1 MPNYAIGIDL
11 GGTKILTGIVNKGN
25 GEVLYS
31 IKQKTGKEK
40 DAETIVEKLKLS
52 IKELIETSHFDIA
65 QIDSIGIGA
74 PGQVDRNRGILVSA
88 PNLNCENLNLKALLE
103 REFYIPTFLGNDVE
117 IATLGEMKFG
127 AGAGFDNFV
136 CIFVGTGVGS
146 GIAENGKIRHGATGT
161 AGEIG
166 HIIVD
171 AGGRPC
177 GCGGNGCLE
186 AYASRTAIEARI
198 LGALKKG
205 RQSIITDFMRDD
217 KPISSK
223 MLKKALE
230 HKDELVTQVLFEA
243 SDYLSN
249 GIATVINF
257 YNPQLIV
264 MGGGLIDAVDEFY
277 ERTITKAKM
286 KALPVP
292 AAKIQFKKAKL
303 GDFSGVVGACF
314 LEEAQKQKAPEK
326 ISDALYK

>member
-11 GGTKILTGIVNKGN
+11 GGTKILTGLVNKAN

-31 IKQKTGKEK
+31 IKQKTGKAK

-52 IKELIETSHFDIA
+52 IKELLETSHFDIA

-74 PGQVDRNRGILVSA
+74 PGQVNREKGILFSA
-88 PNLNCENLNLKALLE
+88 PNLNCENLNIKAIME
-103 REFYIPTFLGNDVE
+103 REFFIPTHLGNDVE

-127 AGAGFDNFV
+127 AGRGFNNFV
-136 CIFVGTGVGS
+136 CVFVGTGVGS
-146 GIAENGKIRHGATGT
+146 GIAENGKVRHGATGT
-161 AGEIG
+161 SGEIG

-205 RQSIITDFMRDD
+205 RPSVITEFMQDD

-223 MLKKALE
+223 ILKKALE
-230 HKDELVTQVLFEA
+230 HKDELVTQALFEA

-249 GIATVINF
+249 GLATVINF
-257 YNPQLIV
+257 YNPELIIL
-264 MGGGLIDAVDEFY
+264 GGGLIDAIDEFY
-277 ERTITKAKM
+277 ERTITKARA
-286 KALPVP
+286 KALPIP
-292 AAKIQFKKAKL
+292 AEKIQFKKAQL

-314 LEEAQKQKAPEK
+314 LQSETNIDKVKVR
-326 ISDALYK
+326 

>member
-11 GGTKILTGIVNKGN
+11 GGTKILSGLVNKGN
-25 GEVLYS
+25 GEVLFS
-31 IKQKTGKEK
+31 IKQKTGNEK

-52 IKELIETSHFDIA
+52 VKELLETSHFDIA

-74 PGQVDRNRGILVSA
+74 PGQVDREKGILISA
-88 PNLNCENLNLKALLE
+88 PNLSCSNLNIKAILE
-103 REFYIPTFLGNDVE
+103 REFYIPTYVGNDVG

-127 AGAGFDNFV
+127 AGKGFDNFV
-136 CIFVGTGVGS
+136 CIFVGTGIGS
-146 GIAENGKIRHGATGT
+146 GIAENGCIRYGATGT

-205 RQSIITDFMRDD
+205 RKSIITDFMKDN
-217 KPISSK
+217 KPISSS
-223 MLKKALE
+223 MIRKALE
-230 HKDELVTQVLFEA
+230 HKDELITQVLFEA

-249 GIATVINF
+249 GLATIINF
-257 YNPQLIV
+257 YNPELIV
-264 MGGGLIDAVDEFY
+264 LGGGLIEAVDEFY
-277 ERTITKAKM
+277 QRTITKAKT
-286 KALPVP
+286 KALPIP
-292 AAKIQFKKAKL
+292 ARKIQFKKAEL
-303 GDFSGVVGACF
+303 GDFSGVIGACF
-314 LEEAQKQKAPEK
+314 LEDLQKNKTPDSAGVLK
-326 ISDALYK
+326 

>member
-11 GGTKILTGIVNKGN
+11 GGTKILTGIVNKGS

-40 DAETIVEKLKLS
+40 DAESIVEKLKFS

-74 PGQVDRNRGILVSA
+74 PGQVDREKGILVSA
-88 PNLNCENLNLKALLE
+88 PNLNCENLNLKAILE
-103 REFYIPTFLGNDVE
+103 REFFIPTFIGNDVE

-127 AGAGFDNFV
+127 AGQGFNDFV

-146 GIAENGKIRHGATGT
+146 GIAQNGQIRHGATGT

-198 LGALKKG
+198 MGALKKG
-205 RQSIITDFMRDD
+205 RSSVITDYMRDD
-217 KPISSK
+217 KAISSK
-223 MLKKALE
+223 MIKKALD
-230 HKDELVTQVLFEA
+230 HHDELITHVLFEA

-249 GIATVINF
+249 GLATIINF
-257 YNPQLIV
+257 YNPELIV
-264 MGGGLIDAVDEFY
+264 LGGGLIDAIDEFY
-277 ERTITKAKM
+277 ERTITKAKA
-286 KALPVP
+286 KALPLP
-292 AAKIQFKKAKL
+292 ASKIQFKKAKL

-314 LEEAQKQKAPEK
+314 LQDLQNSNKLERVCNN
-326 ISDALYK
+326 

>member
-11 GGTKILTGIVNKGN
+11 GGTKILTGLVNKAT
-25 GEVLYS
+25 GEVLHF

-40 DAETIVEKLKLS
+40 DAESIMEKLKLS
-52 IKELIETSHFDIA
+52 IKELLDVSKFDTS
-65 QIDSIGIGA
+65 QIDCIGIGA
-74 PGQVDRNRGILVSA
+74 PGQVDRDKGILISA
-88 PNLNCENLNLKALLE
+88 PNLNCSNLNIKAILE
-103 REFYIPTFLGNDVE
+103 REFFIPTYLGNDVG

-127 AGAGFDNFV
+127 AGKDFNNFV
-136 CIFVGTGVGS
+136 CIFVGTGIGS
-146 GIAENGKIRHGATGT
+146 GIAENGRIRYGATGT

-198 LGALKKG
+198 MGALKKG
-205 RQSIITDFMRDD
+205 RPSIITEFMQDG
-217 KPISSK
+217 KAISSK
-223 MLKKALE
+223 MIRKALE
-230 HKDELVTQVLFEA
+230 HKDELIKQVLFEA

-257 YNPQLIV
+257 YNPELIV

-277 ERTITKAKM
+277 YRTINKAKT
-286 KALPVP
+286 KALPIP
-292 AAKIQFKKAKL
+292 ASKVEFKKAQL
-303 GDFSGVVGACF
+303 GDFSGVIGACF
-314 LEEAQKQKAPEK
+314 LEDLQKLNKVKQTV
-326 ISDALYK
+326 